1 MVNDVQT
8 GDRLSSVVL
17 LQTIS
22 TYRSETRE
30 RIVATIRG
38 ADPELVHRPATI
50 PGGVGDGSVFAA
62 FAHIVD
68 VEARWLHEHLL
79 GKGNAGVPGPEEYRD
94 IEAVAAIWAQVS
106 ADWDGYLAS
115 QSETSLAEDYQMR
128 SGTRIPSWLVPFH
141 AFNHTTHHTS
151 EMWTALTSMG
161 VQPPEI
167 GVRKWAVDRADRA

>member
-1 MVNDVQT
+1 
-8 GDRLSSVVL
+8 VVL

-30 RIVATIRG
+30 LIVATIRET
-38 ADPELVHRPATI
+38 DPDLVYRAGTI

-79 GKGNAGVPGPEEYRD
+79 GKGNDGVPGPEHYRD
-94 IEAVAAIWAQVS
+94 IEQVTAIWAQVS
-106 ADWDGYLAS
+106 ADWDAYLAS
-115 QSETSLAEDYQMR
+115 HSEASLAENYQMR
-128 SGTRIPSWLVPFH
+128 SGTRIPSWLVPYH

-167 GVRKWAVDRADRA
+167 GVRKWAVERAERS

>member
-1 MVNDVQT
+1 MLSDKRT
-8 GDRLSSVVL
+8 DDGLSSVTL

-30 RIVATIRG
+30 QIVATIRK
-38 ADPELVHRPATI
+38 ADPELVHRAGTI
-50 PGGVGDGSVFAA
+50 AGGVGDGSVFAA

-79 GKGNAGVPGPEEYRD
+79 GEGNAGVSGPERYHD

-106 ADWDGYLAS
+106 AGWDAYLAS
-115 QSETSLAEDYQMR
+115 QTEASLAEDYQMR
-128 SGTRIPSWLVPFH
+128 SGTRIASWLVPFH
-141 AFNHTTHHTS
+141 AFNHTTHHIS

-167 GVRKWAVDRADRA
+167 GVRKWAVERAERA

>member
-1 MVNDVQT
+1 VLSEKRPED
-8 GDRLSSVVL
+8 GLSSVVL

-30 RIVATIRG
+30 LIVATIRET
-38 ADPELVHRPATI
+38 DSDLVYRAGTI
-50 PGGVGDGSVFAA
+50 PGGVADGSVFAA

-79 GKGNAGVPGPEEYRD
+79 GKENDGVPGPESYRD
-94 IEAVAAIWAQVS
+94 IESVTAVWAQVS
-106 ADWDGYLAS
+106 ADWDAYLAS
-115 QSETSLAEDYQMR
+115 QSEASLAEEYEMK
-128 SGTRIPSWLVPFH
+128 SGKRIPSWIVPYH

-167 GVRKWAVDRADRA
+167 GVRKWAVERAERS